1 MRHLSNRDT
10 YNFVLLW
17 WRSRCEDQGSSE
29 LSEEG
34 SPQRDCDLA
43 CVCGTP
49 YPCDHFL
56 LRPADRQTLLLIAD
70 MEMQRERF
78 PMHGVVP
85 GCSFGV
91 RHQSK
96 VWGLA

>member
-1 MRHLSNRDT
+1 MKEYRHSAAFGT
-10 YNFVLLW
+10 
-17 WRSRCEDQGSSE
+17 
-29 LSEEG
+29 
-34 SPQRDCDLA
+34 DCDLA

-56 LRPADRQTLLLIAD
+56 LRPADQQTLLLIAD

-85 GCSFGV
+85 ECSVGV
-91 RHQSK
+91 RHQPT
-96 VWGLA
+96 VWG